1 MPLYNLI
8 EFSDNYP
15 KTSGRLW
22 HYYRD
27 GPFLNNGAIADFPA
41 NNSASFKFKTKQWT
55 EQEMMVQK
63 MLKLEYH

>member
-1 MPLYNLI
+1 MPLYSLI
-8 EFSDNYP
+8 EFSDNYF

-41 NNSASFKFKTKQWT
+41 NTSASFKFKTK
-55 EQEMMVQK
+55 
-63 MLKLEYH
+63 